1 LLYYYGHLLRLRLD
15 NCVTCWMCVVDNFKQ
30 FLSKVPM
37 YPGNFSYSDGTVLDL
52 VKFAELRVSDCKGKG
67 KRMTKGQ
74 KHLSVMQVVPWVSI
88 VTCKVKN

>member
-1 LLYYYGHLLRLRLD
+1 MLDVCCRQFQTVFVKSADVSELHL
-15 NCVTCWMCVVDNFKQ
+15 
-30 FLSKVPM
+30 
-37 YPGNFSYSDGTVLDL
+37 PGNFSYSDGTVLDL